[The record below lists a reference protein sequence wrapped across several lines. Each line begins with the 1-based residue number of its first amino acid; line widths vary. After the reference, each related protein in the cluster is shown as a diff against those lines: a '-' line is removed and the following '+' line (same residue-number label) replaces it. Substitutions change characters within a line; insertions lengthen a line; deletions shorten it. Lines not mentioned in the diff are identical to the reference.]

1 MLRYKQAPLLRV
13 FSESKIKY
21 QFMEYTSLLYF
32 YKMSK
37 LFSWLSDADLDATT
51 RFAVAI
57 RPQTFER
64 FKTLLQTKSLDMQQK
79 VWRYTS
85 TRY

>member
-1 MLRYKQAPLLRV
+1 MLRV

-57 RPQTFER
+57 RPKTFER

-79 VWRYTS
+79 V
-85 TRY
+85 